1 MISEKNLCML
11 NVYYY
16 RYLSVNQFFF
26 NRPYNEDNPY
36 LSPEKQNCALKAFA
50 PNDQTLALNIN

>member
-1 MISEKNLCML
+1 MYAECLLLSLSISEPG
-11 NVYYY
+11 
-16 RYLSVNQFFF
+16 FF
-26 NRPYNEDNPY
+26 NRPDNDDNPY